1 MMTAQPVRI
10 LLARCAALLVAL
22 MCVSGAVHAQ
32 QMKVGFVNIPR
43 ILQEA
48 PQAEDARE
56 RIEQEFAPRDRDLL
70 AQQREVRGMEDKLV
84 KNAAVMSASER
95 SRQEADIRSMKRDL
109 RRSQEEFRDDLNVRR
124 NEELSKLQ
132 RLVVDVIQELARGEG
147 YDLVVSEG
155 VVYAGERVDIT
166 DKVISR
172 LQATFKAGG

>member
-1 MMTAQPVRI
+1 MTTAPAVR
-10 LLARCAALLVAL
+10 LMLVRCTALLVAL
-22 MCVSGAVHAQ
+22 LCVAGAAQAQ

-70 AQQREVRGMEDKLV
+70 AQQREVREMEDRLV

-132 RLVVDVIQELARGEG
+132 RLVVDVIQELARNEG

-155 VVYAGERVDIT
+155 VVFAGERVDIT